1 MGDHS
6 GGLTT
11 ADMVVLL
18 GLLAA
23 LAYLTAVRRDARRRT
38 WPRYRTTAWLSG
50 VVVLLAGAVG
60 PVAAGAHTCF
70 TLHAVGHLLVGM
82 LGPLLLVL
90 GAPVTLALRTLPVTA
105 ARRLTGVLRSRP
117 ARLLSEPVVAA
128 ALDLGGLW
136 LLYTTPL
143 FLLAQ
148 QHAGVHLLV
157 HLHLVVAG
165 YLLPAV
171 LVGPDPLP
179 HRRPF
184 THRAVVLVL
193 ALAAHGVLAKYLYTR
208 PPLGVDAGAAEAGAA
223 VMYYGGDAVEL
234 VVMILL
240 CRRWFGGRPRRRPG
254 LATT

>member
-1 MGDHS
+1 MSDPGS
-6 GGLTT
+6 GLA
-11 ADMVVLL
+11 ADVAVVLL

-23 LAYLTAVRRDARRRT
+23 TGYLVAVRRDAGLRRWPLHRT
-38 WPRYRTTAWLSG
+38 AAWLAG
-50 VVVLLAGAVG
+50 VVAVLAGTAG
-60 PVAAGAHTCF
+60 PVAEGAHTSF
-70 TLHAVGHLLVGM
+70 TLHAAAHLLVGM

-117 ARLLSEPVVAA
+117 ARLLTEPVVAA
-128 ALDLGGLW
+128 VLALGGLW

-148 QHAGVHLLV
+148 QHGGLHLLV
-157 HLHLVVAG
+157 HLHLVLAG

-184 THRAVVLVL
+184 AHRAVVLVV
-193 ALAAHGVLAKYLYTR
+193 ALAAHGILAKHLYTR
-208 PPLGVDAGAAEAGAA
+208 PPLGVEAGGAEVGA
-223 VMYYGGDAVEL
+223 MVMYYGGDAVEL

-240 CRRWFGGRPRRRPG
+240 CRRWFGGRPRRPVS